1 MHRVLSRAAWS
12 PVLVSVSAVSLSLSL
27 STQGSH
33 AEEGSHS
40 PSPSLSGVAGAVIE
54 TPLVHLSSLSRE
66 TGCDIYAKCE
76 FMNPTGSVKDRAA
89 FNLIREVRHHQLSF

>member
-1 MHRVLSRAAWS
+1 
-12 PVLVSVSAVSLSLSL
+12 VSVSAVSLSLS
-27 STQGSH
+27 SQGSH
-33 AEEGSHS
+33 AEEGSH
-40 PSPSLSGVAGAVIE
+40 SPSLSGVAGAVIE

-89 FNLIREVRHHQLSF
+89 FNLIREVRHHQPSF